1 MKIDTRIV
9 YAAPPAEVS
18 TMTFDRDF
26 QARKCEA
33 TGAVSFRVDLTADA
47 GGGAQI
53 KTERQMPTDGFP
65 DFVRSMVGA
74 TVDVIE
80 VDDWS
85 AAGPDGGRSGSI
97 TVTISGAPLQLT
109 GSLTLQPS
117 ADGAVVLVDA
127 DLKASIPFLGGQL
140 EKAAAPAILAAVE
153 AEERTAQVWL
163 AEHGTA
169 GTR

>member
-1 MKIDTRIV
+1 MRIDTRIA

-33 TGAVSFRVDLTADA
+33 TGAVSYRVDLTAEPT
-47 GGGAQI
+47 GGAQI
-53 KTERQMPTDGFP
+53 KTERKMPTDGFP

-74 TVDVIE
+74 TVDVVEI
-80 VDDWS
+80 DDWS

-109 GSLTLQPS
+109 GSLTLRPTPG
-117 ADGAVVLVDA
+117 GAVVTIDA

-140 EKAAAPAILAAVE
+140 EKAAEPAIMAAIQ

-163 AEHGTA
+163 AEHGD
-169 GTR
+169 GR